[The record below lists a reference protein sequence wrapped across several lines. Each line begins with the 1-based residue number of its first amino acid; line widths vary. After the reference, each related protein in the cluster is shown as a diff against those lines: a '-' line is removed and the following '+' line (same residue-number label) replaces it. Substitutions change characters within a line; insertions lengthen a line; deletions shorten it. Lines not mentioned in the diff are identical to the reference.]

1 MIRMKALIAVCAT
14 LLSNLAEL
22 PAAENS
28 LQTPGGA
35 LRKTKSREEF
45 VRLLKDAENRD
56 AQAQCMVAE
65 AYFLASYEGVS
76 KNDIEAAKWYRKAAE
91 QGYAGAQS
99 WLGNL
104 YCWGRGVLKD
114 PVEGVRY
121 YRMAAEQGDWSAQ
134 WKLGIHYRDGEGVP
148 QDPVEAYKWLNLALP
163 QLSSGHAAGV
173 TADEVGISGAR
184 ARLKDQM
191 ISLAEKMS
199 PQQIALSQRLSTE
212 FVPRPKQPK
221 VTKGRDGDAFESPKS
236 TGSGFFISDDGSLV
250 TNFHV
255 VEGASR
261 VVVKTKQGSFSA
273 KVVKLDPV
281 NDIAVLKVAGV
292 GFRSLPLMPSRSVKL
307 GESMFTI
314 GFPNPGLQGVE
325 PKLTD
330 GNISSL
336 AGAQDDIRHFQIS
349 VAVQPGNSG
358 GGLLNS
364 VGNVVGIVT
373 ARLSD
378 KAALDSSGALPQN
391 VNYAL
396 KSAYVLSL
404 LESVPELAGKLKE
417 PWSVKER
424 KFEDVVK
431 EAQEAAALIVV
442 Y

>member
-1 MIRMKALIAVCAT
+1 
-14 LLSNLAEL
+14 
-22 PAAENS
+22 
-28 LQTPGGA
+28 
-35 LRKTKSREEF
+35 
-45 VRLLKDAENRD
+45 
-56 AQAQCMVAE
+56 
-65 AYFLASYEGVS
+65 
-76 KNDIEAAKWYRKAAE
+76 
-91 QGYAGAQS
+91 
-99 WLGNL
+99 
-104 YCWGRGVLKD
+104 
-114 PVEGVRY
+114 
-121 YRMAAEQGDWSAQ
+121 
-134 WKLGIHYRDGEGVP
+134 
-148 QDPVEAYKWLNLALP
+148 
-163 QLSSGHAAGV
+163 
-173 TADEVGISGAR
+173 
-184 ARLKDQM
+184 
-191 ISLAEKMS
+191 
-199 PQQIALSQRLSTE
+199 
-212 FVPRPKQPK
+212 
-221 VTKGRDGDAFESPKS
+221 
-236 TGSGFFISDDGSLV
+236 
-250 TNFHV
+250 
-255 VEGASR
+255 
-261 VVVKTKQGSFSA
+261 
-273 KVVKLDPV
+273 
-281 NDIAVLKVAGV
+281 
-292 GFRSLPLMPSRSVKL
+292 VKL